1 MKNPITLWME
11 DARTR
16 PSDRYVDTCD
26 GLRAIAVLI
35 IGWFHIWQQS
45 WLYTE
50 LTVLGRTISFDPLVR
65 SGYIFVDAMILISGF
80 CLYLPWARLRI
91 DGGVKPDTLDFYAR
105 RLARIHPSYLL
116 CVLVMLAVALVRGT
130 YYSAAHLRLD
140 VAAHLTYTHT
150 FFYQAYYATNLGGS
164 LWTLAIE
171 MQFYLLFP
179 LIARAFT
186 KRPLLTFTGMCA
198 VSLAFRAWV
207 RGNVADYSMFFN
219 QLPAYL
225 DVYACG
231 MAAALSHVRLS
242 RCRHNALTRLACT
255 ALSVLAVALLW
266 QVCREQAG
274 CSGTAAI
281 QLGQM
286 ARRPAMGLLCGLLV
300 VTSANSGLVLRRLI
314 ANPLTRFISSISLQ
328 FYIWHQTLAVWF
340 VQLRII
346 PSEFENP
353 NYAGDHPWQIAFTA
367 LCFLGAIALSAL
379 LTFGF
384 ERPAARALLRR
395 WTAWRKNHASK
406 QA

>member
-1 MKNPITLWME
+1 MNPLKIWLE
-11 DARTR
+11 DARRAPDTR
-16 PSDRYVDTCD
+16 HVDACD
-26 GLRAIAVLI
+26 GLRALAILI

-45 WLYTE
+45 WLFPDFT
-50 LTVLGRTISFDPLVR
+50 LMGRRYSLDPLVR
-65 SGYIFVDAMILISGF
+65 SGYIWVDAMILISGF

-164 LWTLAIE
+164 LWTLVIE

-179 LIARAFT
+179 LLARAFMRLPAT
-186 KRPLLTFTGMCA
+186 TLA
-198 VSLAFRAWV
+198 VMVGISLAFRGLVAA
-207 RGNVADYSMFFN
+207 NVADVSMLFN

-231 MAAALSHVRLS
+231 MAAALIHVRLS

-255 ALSVLAVALLW
+255 ALSVAIVALLW
-266 QVCREQAG
+266 QVCRAQAG

-346 PSEFENP
+346 PREFENP

>member
-1 MKNPITLWME
+1 MNPIKRWLD
-11 DARTR
+11 DARAR
-16 PSDRYVDTCD
+16 PSLSYVESCD
-26 GLRAIAVLI
+26 GLRTMAVLI
-35 IGWFHIWQQS
+35 VAWFHIWQQS
-45 WLYTE
+45 WLFPG
-50 LTVLGRTISFDPLVR
+50 LTLLGRDISLDPLVR
-65 SGYIFVDAMILISGF
+65 SGYMWVDMMILISGF

-231 MAAALSHVRLS
+231 MAAALIHVRLS
-242 RCRHNALTRLACT
+242 RCRHNALTRMACT

-266 QVCREQAG
+266 QVCRAQAG

-300 VTSANSGLVLRRLI
+300 VTSANSGLVLRWLI

-340 VQLRII
+340 MQLRII